1 MTRQKSNVK
10 KVVGVLGE
18 VLAPFVEH
26 RPLAV
31 MVRGLLERLFSGRWI
46 DELFEEIAESQ
57 YTRQILFSSLVGLM
71 LRVVLRTSKS
81 VRAAYSME
89 QIGASL
95 TAVYEKL
102 QGAEPEVLGA
112 LVHSCAMQVEEIHDA
127 LGSRRP
133 PLVEGRRVR
142 ILDGNAI
149 KKSQHRIKELR
160 DQAAGP
166 LPGKSLVVY
175 DPAIDVMLHVIA
187 CEDGHAQERS
197 LLDFVLAR
205 VERAELWI
213 ADRNFCVFSLLWGIA
228 EQIAEF
234 LIRHHKQLT
243 LHPLDKESPAGKV
256 EGGRVTEQAVAV
268 YDDQGRELRLR
279 CVRVYLRNPTRD
291 GDRVLVLLT
300 NLAREQVPA
309 TRVANLYRKRWTI
322 ESAFHKLQRDLHS
335 EIDTLGYPR
344 AALFGFAVAVIAYNA
359 MSAVQGALRAAH
371 GDRFVDEEL
380 SHYQLANAIEGPYE
394 GMIVA
399 IPDQR
404 WRVFC
409 DLDGEAVATLLI
421 NLARCADIQRLRKAK
436 YARRTK
442 PPPSD
447 TTIPLIR
454 MCLPLESLLLARRG
468 GGDHLG
474 KTDASHLRPLP
485 DHRRSLGRIGAERL

>member
-1 MTRQKSNVK
+1 VFVIPAGNNSGGAEVVRMTTQKENAK
-10 KVVGVLGE
+10 KAVGVLGE
-18 VLAPFVEH
+18 VFAPFVEH

-31 MVRGLLERLFSGRWI
+31 MARGLLERLFRGRWI
-46 DELFEEIAESQ
+46 DELFEDLAESQ

-71 LRVVLRTSKS
+71 LRVVLRTSTS
-81 VRAAYSME
+81 VRAAYGMA

-95 TAVYEKL
+95 SAVYEKL
-102 QGAEPEVLGA
+102 QGVEPDVLAA
-112 LVHSCAMQVEEIHDA
+112 LVHSCAIQVEQIHDV
-127 LGSRRP
+127 LGSRRA

-149 KKSQHRIKELR
+149 KRSQHRIKELR

-175 DPAIDVMLHVIA
+175 DPAIDVMLHVIP

-205 VERAELWI
+205 VDGGELWI
-213 ADRNFCVFSLLWGIA
+213 ADRNFCVFSFLEGIV
-228 EQIAEF
+228 EKNAEF

-243 LHPLDKESPAGKV
+243 LRPLDKERAAGKV

-268 YDDQGRELRLR
+268 YNDEGRELRLR

-291 GDRVLVLLT
+291 GDRILVLLT
-300 NLAREQVPA
+300 NLPCQEVPA

-322 ESAFHKLQRDLHS
+322 ESAFHKLQRDLKS

-380 SHYQLANAIEGPYE
+380 SHYELAHAIEGPYE
-394 GMIVA
+394 GMVVA
-399 IPDQR
+399 IPDR
-404 WRVFC
+404 CWRVFR

-442 PPPSD
+442 VPTKRHYDPAHPHVS
-447 TTIPLIR
+447 TARI
-454 MCLPLESLLLARRG
+454 LAARKKVRKG
-468 GGDHLG
+468 GN
-474 KTDASHLRPLP
+474 
-485 DHRRSLGRIGAERL
+485 